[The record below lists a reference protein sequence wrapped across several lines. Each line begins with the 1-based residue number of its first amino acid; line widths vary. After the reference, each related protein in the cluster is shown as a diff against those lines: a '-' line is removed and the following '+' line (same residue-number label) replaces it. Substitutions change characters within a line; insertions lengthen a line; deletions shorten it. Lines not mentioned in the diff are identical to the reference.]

1 MPRILAV
8 DDEIICLEI
17 IGLSLKRLGYDI
29 IPVESGD
36 KALEI
41 LSSDAEGFDLI
52 LLDMV
57 MPNMNGAEF
66 LEKARQIDHA
76 KYIPVILQT
85 GIYDCTSF
93 IKFKDDFL
101 FFLPK
106 PYKKEDLINFI
117 EKVLTKC
124 KKEELVLA

>member
-1 MPRILAV
+1 MPRILAI

-29 IPVESGD
+29 IPIESGE

-41 LSSDAEGFDLI
+41 LSSDTNGFDLI

-57 MPNMNGAEF
+57 MPNMSGAEF
-66 LEKARQIDHA
+66 LEQARQIDRI
-76 KYIPVILQT
+76 KNIPVILQT
-85 GIYDCTSF
+85 GLYDCTSF

-106 PYKKEDLINFI
+106 PYKKEDLISFI
-117 EKVLTKC
+117 EKVLAKC
-124 KKEELVLA
+124 KELELA

>member
-29 IPVESGD
+29 IPVSSG
-36 KALEI
+36 KEALEI
-41 LSSDAEGFDLI
+41 LNSDAGGFDLI

-57 MPNMNGAEF
+57 MPKMNGGEF
-66 LEKARQIDHA
+66 LERARQIDNA

-93 IKFKDDFL
+93 ITCKDDFL

-117 EKVLTKC
+117 EKVLAKC
-124 KKEELVLA
+124 SKLELA